1 MLVSLSVST
10 PVPAAELDPLLIRLK
25 RSPPVDEPY
34 HDVRYR
40 RALTRPLVSSG
51 HLLWRGE
58 FDFERRV
65 DSPYQETARLEG
77 RSLIVRRDRGGE
89 RVIPIARAPEL
100 EVLFSG
106 LAALFAGDAAAI
118 ARDFEVELDG
128 EETWRLRLRPKDPRL
143 RERIRA
149 LDLRGRGDRVH
160 CLVVDQPGAE
170 VLSVFGSASAPQP
183 GEDDLDTLV
192 ARLCPAP

>member
-1 MLVSLSVST
+1 M
-10 PVPAAELDPLLIRLK
+10 PAPAAELDTLLTRLQ
-25 RSPPVDEPY
+25 RPPPVDEPY

-40 RALTRPLVSSG
+40 RALAQPLVSSG
-51 HLLWRGE
+51 HLLWLGG

-65 DSPYQETARLEG
+65 DSPYKETARLEG
-77 RSLIVRRDRGGE
+77 RSLVVRRERGGE

-128 EETWRLRLRPKDPRL
+128 DETWRLRLRPKDPRL
-143 RERIRA
+143 RERVRA
-149 LDLRGRGDRVH
+149 LDLRGSGARVH
-160 CLVVDQPGAE
+160 CLIVDQPGAE
-170 VLSVFGSASAPQP
+170 VLSVFGTGSAPQP
-183 GEDDLDTLV
+183 GADDLNTLV
-192 ARLCPAP
+192 GRLCPAP